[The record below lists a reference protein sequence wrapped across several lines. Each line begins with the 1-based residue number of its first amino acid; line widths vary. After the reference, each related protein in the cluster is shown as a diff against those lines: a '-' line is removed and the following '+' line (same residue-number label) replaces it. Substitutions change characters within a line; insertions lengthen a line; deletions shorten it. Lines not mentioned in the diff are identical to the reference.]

1 MNHRV
6 CHTKNMKKFLFCLA
20 TASLLL
26 TACGN
31 PSEEHRVVV
40 CVPVY
45 GQSLALGEETEL
57 VTNLDSLGTRYDGRI
72 VTERL
77 DHDFGYFDNNALKQ
91 WGKRLIGYKKHSF
104 ELSLYGMAETLAAQT
119 GSDTLICIFPG
130 GQGATAIAQLSKGT
144 TPYERFIENIK
155 TAADK
160 AREKGWTFIMP
171 AVCWMQGES
180 DIEDYPDTDY
190 KRLLAQFADDLNA
203 DVKTIT
209 GQEEEV
215 RIVCYQSNN
224 VTGGERY
231 RQDAYDCVESRVPQA
246 QMELVRD
253 DQRFWA
259 SGPTYYY
266 TFARERI
273 HIDGDCQN
281 RQGQL
286 AARSVLD
293 ILRGGPKRTG
303 LVPVRFHADG
313 QQVVVHYHVPVA
325 PLQLDTINV
334 SKAPHYGFSVVT
346 PDGRDIL
353 QAVNVVADSV
363 VLGCTEKTDG
373 CRVRYALNGEKKRS
387 GRRIGPRGNLR
398 DTQGDQLKA
407 VVRSKAY
414 PLHNWSYQYDQP
426 L

>member
-31 PSEEHRVVV
+31 PSEDHRVVV

-144 TPYERFIENIK
+144 TPYERFMENIK

-160 AREKGWTFIMP
+160 AREKGWTFIVP

-203 DVKTIT
+203 DVKAIT

-215 RIVCYQSNN
+215 RIGPADPPIIIRSHANASTSMAIARTAKANWLPARFLTSCGEAPN
-224 VTGGERY
+224 VPASFPSASMLTDSRLSSIITCLLRRCSSIPSMSARHPTTASASSPLTAATSCRLSTWWPTASFSAAQKKQTG
-231 RQDAYDCVESRVPQA
+231 A
-246 QMELVRD
+246 
-253 DQRFWA
+253 
-259 SGPTYYY
+259 
-266 TFARERI
+266 
-273 HIDGDCQN
+273 
-281 RQGQL
+281 
-286 AARSVLD
+286 
-293 ILRGGPKRTG
+293 
-303 LVPVRFHADG
+303 
-313 QQVVVHYHVPVA
+313 
-325 PLQLDTINV
+325 
-334 SKAPHYGFSVVT
+334 
-346 PDGRDIL
+346 
-353 QAVNVVADSV
+353 
-363 VLGCTEKTDG
+363 GC
-373 CRVRYALNGEKKRS
+373 AM
-387 GRRIGPRGNLR
+387 P
-398 DTQGDQLKA
+398 
-407 VVRSKAY
+407 
-414 PLHNWSYQYDQP
+414 
-426 L
+426 